1 MWAWL
6 LRITRKL
13 IFFYVKQ
20 STIKQRCDPLFKFLK
35 KERKKKKVEKP
46 ALYWLQLD
54 RGHHES
60 PAPAMTSVRRSLA
73 NVNTMPSEL
82 KGDLETKHL
91 SGEELGSFSIVLE
104 PNQMQHRLCKSIWRR
119 PGIRGKWAEFSLDN
133 TIRRTDGAGR
143 NTGCQQAL
151 KATVTASI
159 FHFNFIYTPQNPN
172 NGLLEPLY
180 IAS

>member
-35 KERKKKKVEKP
+35 KKKEKKKVEKP

-73 NVNTMPSEL
+73 NANTMPSEL

-133 TIRRTDGAGR
+133 TIWRTDGAGR

>member
-1 MWAWL
+1 METTL
-6 LRITRKL
+6 
-13 IFFYVKQ
+13 
-20 STIKQRCDPLFKFLK
+20 
-35 KERKKKKVEKP
+35 EKP

-60 PAPAMTSVRRSLA
+60 PAPAMTSVRRSLTNA
-73 NVNTMPSEL
+73 NAMPSEL

-91 SGEELGSFSIVLE
+91 SWEKLGSFSIVLE

-133 TIRRTDGAGR
+133 TIRRTDGADR